1 MQTSP
6 AVQAFETLF
15 TRAQAT
21 AICDHALTDAATRLV
36 QSTGANGS
44 LFPILDRLAA
54 FKHGRQVESE
64 LRGARPQDVALLLGL
79 ELIRLNSRRM
89 FELNI
94 VVDPRRSNGRLVNW
108 GEQRES

>member
-6 AVQAFETLF
+6 AGQAFEALF

-36 QSTGANGS
+36 RSTGANGN

-54 FKHGRQVESE
+54 FKNGRLVESQ
-64 LRGARPQDVALLLGL
+64 LLDARPQDIGLLIAL
-79 ELIRLNSRRM
+79 ELIRLNERRN
-89 FELNI
+89 FVLN
-94 VVDPRRSNGRLVNW
+94 VTADPSRSNGRLLNW